1 MAATVVIYT
10 KDYCPYC
17 IRAKALLS
25 SKGVPFTEFDIGKQ
39 PELRDEMVAKANGGY
54 TVPQIFIGDQHIGG
68 CDDMM
73 ALDSQGKLDT
83 LLK

>member
-1 MAATVVIYT
+1 MAATVVLYT

-17 IRAKALLS
+17 TRAKALLS
-25 SKGVPFTEFDIGKQ
+25 SKGVTFTEFDIGKQ
-39 PELRDEMVAKANGGY
+39 PELRDEMIAKANGGT

-73 ALDSQGKLDT
+73 ALESKGKLDA